1 MSSKTATRPV
11 MTESV
16 GFPGGPWAS
25 LHMAALSPRLF
36 TFVPSADCK
45 DEPAS

>member
-11 MTESV
+11 MTEIR
-16 GFPGGPWAS
+16 GLPWLPWAS